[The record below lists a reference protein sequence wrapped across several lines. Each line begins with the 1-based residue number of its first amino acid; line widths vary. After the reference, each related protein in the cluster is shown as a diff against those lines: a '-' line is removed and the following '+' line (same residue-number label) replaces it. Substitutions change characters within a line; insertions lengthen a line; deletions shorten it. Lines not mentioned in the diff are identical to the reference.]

1 MRGAARRVLAP
12 WAGGSSAY
20 QNAFQVENPAPRKG
34 RLTARPSGKFW
45 MPIPIARFLPNKRAR
60 VGTRS
65 HLGWKGRA
73 GNWEEKGVVKDVPLM
88 QAQLALV
95 NI

>member
-1 MRGAARRVLAP
+1 MLAP

-45 MPIPIARFLPNKRAR
+45 MPIPIARFLPNKRAGM
-60 VGTRS
+60 GTRS

-73 GNWEEKGVVKDVPLM
+73 GNWKEKGVVKDVPLM